1 MIRILPLLATLL
13 LTVAAGPAKHA
24 SPASLPVPPIP
35 PPHPPVVQSAP
46 VPNGD
51 LAAPASAS
59 LLPNVTF
66 HDFRAA
72 QYAKS
77 LGYSPGSQFET
88 DEDKRPIQTP
98 GLTWRLPLQ

>member
-1 MIRILPLLATLL
+1 MKRVLLPMLGLL
-13 LTVAAGPAKHA
+13 LTVAAGPVKHPG
-24 SPASLPVPPIP
+24 PALLPVPPIP
-35 PPHPPVVQSAP
+35 PAHPPVVQSAP
-46 VPNGD
+46 VPNSD

-98 GLTWRLPLQ
+98 GLTWKLPLQ